1 MTEPGRTDLDV
12 WADPAFHYLGVWSV
26 RNHQKRKRKNCY
38 PASCLPA
45 GPQKQSYRPRPGLVC
60 DFPTFNQFLE
70 FGRESKPTVSEGT
83 EHLSSVRRRVTM
95 SRSNVGRY
103 RGILQEEDFYHVR
116 FSTEHR
122 HVYIFSPFPSYSPLI
137 LMADAHSILISQ
149 QAAFQ
154 GDPIHVSHGEEVY
167 PVAQSRSSLL
177 LEELEKTPSGWS
189 SR

>member
-1 MTEPGRTDLDV
+1 MFGQILLFIIWVYGQSEII
-12 WADPAFHYLGVWSV
+12 
-26 RNHQKRKRKNCY
+26 KKEKEKNCY

-103 RGILQEEDFYHVR
+103 RGILQEEDFFIMFGFLR
-116 FSTEHR
+116 NIGT
-122 HVYIFSPFPSYSPLI
+122 YISSHPSRVIPPNSY
-137 LMADAHSILISQ
+137 
-149 QAAFQ
+149 
-154 GDPIHVSHGEEVY
+154 G
-167 PVAQSRSSLL
+167 
-177 LEELEKTPSGWS
+177 
-189 SR
+189 